1 MYRDE
6 LVTTAAIVIIG
17 IFISG
22 TNETMAQNATSATS
36 NETVSQLLAFNHGYF
51 HGYSDRL
58 MGGTTSFCDPS
69 VNGTKNCASFK
80 VGYDTGFNT
89 TNTCVSLGN
98 VTLPCTFKGIIKQG
112 VIIAVGNKNMTKY
125 ADPQGRFSI
134 YYPSDWTPV
143 PATNRFQS
151 VLVTFSNQPYSV
163 FDIAVV
169 HGSVAT
175 DPSVVAN
182 EYNTNP
188 LSIPFGDSIFQ
199 NMECVKYQIDG
210 QKACSVILTGTNPT
224 SQVPIVIE
232 QVISY
237 VHGTMFVFNLSGTQD
252 SFDSYLPT
260 FQSMLASFKAPSASV
275 NSTR

>member
-1 MYRDE
+1 MHRDE
-6 LVTTAAIVIIG
+6 LVSTVAIVIIG

-69 VNGTKNCASFK
+69 VNGSKNCASFK
-80 VGYDTGFNT
+80 MGYDTGFNT
-89 TNTCVSLGN
+89 TDTCVRSGN
-98 VTLPCTFKGIIKQG
+98 VTLPCAFKGIIKQA
-112 VIIAVGNKNMTKY
+112 VIIAVGIKNMTKY

-134 YYPSDWTPV
+134 SYPTDWTPV

-151 VLVTFSNQPYSV
+151 VLVTFSNLPYSL
-163 FDIAVV
+163 FNIAVV
-169 HGSVAT
+169 HANITT
-175 DPSVVAN
+175 DPSVIAS
-182 EYNTNP
+182 EYTTNP
-188 LSIPFGDSIFQ
+188 LTIPFGYSLFQ
-199 NMECVKYQIDG
+199 NVECIKYHIDA

-224 SQVPIVIE
+224 SQVPIVLE

-237 VHGTMFVFNLSGTQD
+237 VHGNMFVFNLSGTQD
-252 SFDSYLPT
+252 SFDSFLPT
-260 FQSMLASFKAPSASV
+260 FQSMLASFKAPSSV